1 VTVEE
6 EPRASNFGV
15 PKDVLERVS
24 DLVGP
29 ILVDDYCEILGQVV
43 VVVEQH
49 RLSGHLVEEQ
59 HELSGLVV
67 EEQHELP
74 GQMVEEEYKL
84 PGRVV
89 EEEQHNIS
97 GQRTIFG

>member
-6 EPRASNFGV
+6 EPRASNFVV
-15 PKDVLERVS
+15 PKDVLEGVS

-29 ILVDDYCEILGQVV
+29 IVASDYCERLGQVV
-43 VVVEQH
+43 VVEH
-49 RLSGHLVEEQ
+49 RLSVHLVEEQ

-67 EEQHELP
+67 EEQHELS

-97 GQRTIFG
+97 GQHTIFG

>member
-6 EPRASNFGV
+6 EPRASNYNV
-15 PKDVLERVS
+15 PKGVLEGVF
-24 DLVGP
+24 DLIGP
-29 ILVDDYCEILGQVV
+29 IVASDYCERLGQVV
-43 VVVEQH
+43 EQQH
-49 RLSGHLVEEQ
+49 RLSGRLLDEQ

-67 EEQHELP
+67 EEEHGLS
-74 GQMVEEEYKL
+74 GQRVEEEYKL
-84 PGRVV
+84 PGQVE

>member
-24 DLVGP
+24 YLVGP

-67 EEQHELP
+67 EQHELY
-74 GQMVEEEYKL
+74 GQRVEEEYKL
-84 PGRVV
+84 PGQVV

>member
-6 EPRASNFGV
+6 EPRASNFVV

-29 ILVDDYCEILGQVV
+29 ILVDDYCEILEQVV
-43 VVVEQH
+43 EQQH
-49 RLSGHLVEEQ
+49 RLSDYVVEGQ
-59 HELSGLVV
+59 NELSDHVV
-67 EEQHELP
+67 EEQHKLS
-74 GQMVEEEYKL
+74 GQRVEEEYKL
-84 PGRVV
+84 PGQVA

-97 GQRTIFG
+97 DQRTIFG

>member
-49 RLSGHLVEEQ
+49 RLSGHLAEEQ

-67 EEQHELP
+67 EQHELY
-74 GQMVEEEYKL
+74 GQRVEEEYKL
-84 PGRVV
+84 PGQVV

>member
-43 VVVEQH
+43 EQH
-49 RLSGHLVEEQ
+49 RLSGRLVEER

-67 EEQHELP
+67 EQHELY
-74 GQMVEEEYKL
+74 GQRVEEEYKL
-84 PGRVV
+84 PGQVV